1 MYVYTYVYVYIY
13 MYITLYVSQSC
24 FSLYEI
30 SSCPRT
36 YALTLLEDFRGAL
49 RVAGVAGRATVAS
62 TVISALGRSA
72 KWQQA
77 LLVTEEEIQPV
88 DVTLGR
94 AAIGGLMWRV
104 ST

>member
-62 TVISALGRSA
+62 TV
-72 KWQQA
+72 
-77 LLVTEEEIQPV
+77 
-88 DVTLGR
+88 TLGR